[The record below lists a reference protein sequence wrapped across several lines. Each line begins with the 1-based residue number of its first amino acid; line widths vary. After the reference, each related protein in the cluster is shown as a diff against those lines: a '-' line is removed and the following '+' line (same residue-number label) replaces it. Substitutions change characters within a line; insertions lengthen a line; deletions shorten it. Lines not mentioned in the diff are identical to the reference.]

1 MFKCCENYWRQ
12 IPFIICLFNIIV
24 PVSTFAKFVLTFYLC
39 KVFFDTHCI
48 SAAATMPM
56 PIHGVVIH
64 SFLYFNI
71 LHGNMLLTLR
81 LFISCLHCTQPCIP
95 LLGWLG
101 SLCFWI
107 SFQVVLENTEG
118 MIHRCV
124 EEKVERCRYLL
135 LIFKHGT
142 RYIGHW
148 PNNHNYKTHSPYTW
162 NDFISYFD
170 FDLLIRLF
178 TIVLFML
185 INLKLYF

>member
-1 MFKCCENYWRQ
+1 MIFHSY
-12 IPFIICLFNIIV
+12 
-24 PVSTFAKFVLTFYLC
+24 FVLSG
-39 KVFFDTHCI
+39 THCI
-48 SAAATMPM
+48 SIAAATMPM
-56 PIHGVVIH
+56 PIRCVVIH

-118 MIHRCV
+118 TIHRCV
-124 EEKVERCRYLL
+124 EEKVERCRYQL

-148 PNNHNYKTHSPYTW
+148 PNNYNYKTHSPFTW

-170 FDLLIRLF
+170 LTYLSNRRLF
-178 TIVLFML
+178 VL
-185 INLKLYF
+185 INLKLYFWINEENGIATLYFSTLTYVLSFDICSDI

>member
-1 MFKCCENYWRQ
+1 MCKYSVEDWRR
-12 IPFIICLFNIIV
+12 IILFTICLFNMMV
-24 PVSTFAKFVLTFYLC
+24 PISTFAKFVLIFHSCLSHSFWYTLYF
-39 KVFFDTHCI
+39 I
-48 SAAATMPM
+48 AAATMPM
-56 PIHGVVIH
+56 PIRGVVIH

-107 SFQVVLENTEG
+107 SCQVVLENTEG
-118 MIHRCV
+118 TIHRCM

-148 PNNHNYKTHSPYTW
+148 PNNYNYKTYSPFTW

-170 FDLLIRLF
+170 LTYL
-178 TIVLFML
+178 
-185 INLKLYF
+185 

>member
-1 MFKCCENYWRQ
+1 
-12 IPFIICLFNIIV
+12 
-24 PVSTFAKFVLTFYLC
+24 
-39 KVFFDTHCI
+39 
-48 SAAATMPM
+48 M
-56 PIHGVVIH
+56 PIRGVVIH

-71 LHGNMLLTLR
+71 LHGNVLLTLR

-118 MIHRCV
+118 TIHRCV
-124 EEKVERCRYLL
+124 EEKVERCRYQL

-148 PNNHNYKTHSPYTW
+148 PNNYNYKTYSPFTW

-170 FDLLIRLF
+170 LTYLKHVKIIRPYQCKDIFLNIWRKQYGCIILF
-178 TIVLFML
+178 HLDRCNIFWYLQWYIEIF
-185 INLKLYF
+185 LYKSKYTL